1 MIIANKVV
9 LFISLLLLI
18 FIFSCVPKQLE
29 PGEKTPPE
37 KIAPVEK
44 PGSADAEWA
53 KILPVAKKEGKLLM
67 YTTTQAEVRIALSE
81 GFKKRTGLEIEI
93 ITGRGGEI
101 VTKLLAER
109 RAGLYLSDFY
119 LGGTTTL
126 FTEMKPKGVLR
137 PLMPE
142 LFLPEVLDT
151 RLWFKGELPFM
162 DKEKMVMQ
170 TRFMAGGS
178 VMDVIFKPDQ
188 VIKPQLISWYDVLQP
203 QFKGKMNMQDPT
215 TAGKGGKFINKAL
228 TYFGLDWDYMKALV
242 RQEPVITREQRS
254 QIEWV
259 ARGKHIL
266 ALNPDHDTFFE
277 FKRAGTLLDFAIFKE
292 TKDVLGGG
300 SSGIALIANAPH
312 PYAAKLFLNWFLGKE
327 GQTIFAQTYHIQSAR
342 EDTPTDHLPEYNIR
356 KPNVDYAVETEEFV
370 TQEEKFRPMTLEI
383 FGPLLK

>member
-1 MIIANKVV
+1 MIITKKVV
-9 LFISLLLLI
+9 LFITLLLI
-18 FIFSCVPKQLE
+18 FIFSCTPKQLE
-29 PGEKTPPE
+29 SGEKTPPE

-44 PGSADAEWA
+44 PGSTDAEWE

-81 GFKKRTGLEIEI
+81 GFKKRTGLDIEI

-109 RAGLYLSDFY
+109 RAGLYLADFY

-126 FTEMKPKGVLR
+126 FTEMKPKGVLK

-188 VIKPQLISWYDVLQP
+188 VIKTQLISWYDVLQP

-228 TYFGLDWDYMKALV
+228 TYFGLDWDYMKALA

-277 FKRAGTLLDFAIFKE
+277 FKQAGTPLDFAIFKE

-300 SSGIALIANAPH
+300 SSGIALLANAPH
-312 PYAAKLFLNWFLGKE
+312 PYATKLFLNWFLSKE
-327 GQTIFAQTYHIQSAR
+327 GQTIFAQTYHIQSGR

-370 TQEEKFRPMTLEI
+370 TQEEKFRPITLEI